1 MNPNDLPSEWRW
13 FYEERAGIREYMGNQ
28 TREVAEAAAMKETIA
43 AMTNATTRATEGEQG
58 SGNKTSASALAV

>member
-1 MNPNDLPSEWRW
+1 MKLDDLTPEWRW

-28 TREVAEAAAMKETIA
+28 TREAAEAAAMKETIA

-58 SGNKTSASALAV
+58 SGSKSSASALAV